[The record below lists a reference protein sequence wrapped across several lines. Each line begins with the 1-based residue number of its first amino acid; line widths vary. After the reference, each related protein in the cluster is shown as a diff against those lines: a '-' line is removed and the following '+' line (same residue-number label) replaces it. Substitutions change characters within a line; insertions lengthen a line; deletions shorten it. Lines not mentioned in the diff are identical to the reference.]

1 MISPRPLA
9 STVAVLGL
17 LLVARDAG
25 AVRYVQR
32 PLLWNRTAVSGYLG
46 GGLPVGVFASDKVDA
61 EGVPVDGNEASNW
74 PYDWTVEIEH
84 FAGRTW
90 SLGFSAAFTSYE
102 DQDDPTLLTNLNTY
116 SGFFRVVIPS
126 NTAVRPY
133 LRAGMGGVQVEFE
146 SETFRVDA
154 DYSFSLQAGGG
165 LLWLPARWLGLN
177 AQALYYYGSTE
188 DAFIAE
194 TAALPEFDYE
204 PTVVGFDTE
213 YWVFA
218 GGVSLFFP

>member
-1 MISPRPLA
+1 MTASRHIS
-9 STVAVLGL
+9 TIAVIGL

-46 GGLPVGVFASDKVDA
+46 EGLPVGVFASDDIP
-61 EGVPVDGNEASNW
+61 GDGNQADW
-74 PYDWTVEIEH
+74 PIDWTVEVEH

-102 DQDDPTLLTNLNTY
+102 DQDDPELLTNLNTF
-116 SGFFRVVIPS
+116 SGFFRVVVPT
-126 NTAVRPY
+126 NTSIRPY
-133 LRAGMGGVQVEFE
+133 FRAGMGGVQVEFE
-146 SETFRVDA
+146 QVGEFRVDA
-154 DYSFSLQAGGG
+154 DYSFSFQAGAG

-177 AQALYYYGSTE
+177 AQALYYYGATE
-188 DAFIAE
+188 DAYIAE
-194 TAALPEFDYE
+194 NNTI
-204 PTVVGFDTE
+204 VGFDVQ
-213 YWVFA
+213 YFAFA